1 MQNITKS
8 LLILLFISSCS
19 VEVNEDQIVERNG
32 IAYEVNSEQP
42 FTGTVTSF
50 HKNGQQEMKR
60 MYKDGVLDGEVQ
72 FYFENGQ
79 LRLKAIYKDGM
90 KDGEYQSYF
99 ENGQL
104 SYTGRY
110 LNGMEIGIHTEY
122 FSGGKPSK
130 ETEFNTESNLI
141 KIVTYKNY
149 PKYYIFSKEDVSSE
163 TNILTY
169 NEFNPDGDIVQFHT
183 SQDGKKFGPAL
194 VLSRYETKI
203 EANYKNGL
211 LHGLYKKYW
220 KDGTIQEIGNWEEG
234 KMIGLSEEYDRQGRL
249 ILKGK
254 RSLHKE
260 FGRFN
265 GNFMMRE
272 FPRDSEKY
280 GKGVQT
286 ICKDGWTSDFEP
298 YLFDKN
304 DPNKILFSD
313 RYTYEIDCDDMMRI
327 NWSIVIA
334 NFEKK
339 RVIQRK
345 FVPLT
350 FDQ

>member
-8 LLILLFISSCS
+8 LLVLLFISSCS

-42 FTGTVTSF
+42 FTGSVTSF
-50 HKNGQQEMKR
+50 YKNGQQEMKR

-79 LRLKAIYKDGM
+79 LRIQAIYKDGM

-110 LNGMEIGIHTEY
+110 LNGREIGIHMEY
-122 FSGGKPSK
+122 FSGGRTSK

-141 KIVTYKNY
+141 KSVTYKNH

-183 SQDGKKFGPAL
+183 SQNGKKFGPAL
-194 VLSRYETKI
+194 ELSRYGSKI
-203 EANYKNGL
+203 EANYKNDE
-211 LHGLYKKYW
+211 LHGLYKQYW
-220 KDGTIQEIGNWEEG
+220 KDGMIQEIDNWEEG
-234 KMIGLSEEYDRQGRL
+234 KLIGVSEKYDRKGRL
-249 ILKGK
+249 VFKGT
-254 RSLHKE
+254 RTWNEESNSSV
-260 FGRFN
+260 FN
-265 GNFMMRE
+265 FQGDFMVRD
-272 FPRDSEKY
+272 FPRGSKGY
-280 GKGVQT
+280 GKGVKANCINGYPISAT
-286 ICKDGWTSDFEP
+286 F
-298 YLFDKN
+298 YLFDELNPDKFL
-304 DPNKILFSD
+304 DSYKIKWEQDEKPFSFACL
-313 RYTYEIDCDDMMRI
+313 EGRI
-327 NWSIVIA
+327 FDSFNWYLLNA
-334 NFEKK
+334 EN
-339 RVIQRK
+339 
-345 FVPLT
+345 P
-350 FDQ
+350 